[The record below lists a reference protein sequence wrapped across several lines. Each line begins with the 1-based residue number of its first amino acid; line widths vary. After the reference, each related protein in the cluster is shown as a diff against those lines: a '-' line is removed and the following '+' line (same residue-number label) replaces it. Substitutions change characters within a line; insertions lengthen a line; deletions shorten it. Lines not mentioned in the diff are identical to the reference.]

1 MRVLGRGA
9 AIAAYRLS
17 LPGGRAQQPVVKASF
32 RTVMWTTVELAMS
45 WRAIDEARRTDRP

>member
-32 RTVMWTTVELAMS
+32 RTVMWTTVELA
-45 WRAIDEARRTDRP
+45 I